1 MIRDDF
7 RTDLRND
14 RLHIY
19 DMFEGNIVVEEM
31 DELRTYEYLVKLAGK
46 FHRVAAQALKE
57 AEKYAPKE

>member
-7 RTDLRND
+7 KTDLRNG

-31 DELRTYEYLVKLAGK
+31 DRKRTYEYLVKLAGK
-46 FHRVAAQALKE
+46 FHAAASQALKE
-57 AEKYAPKE
+57 ADKYAPKE